1 MFLLMKRKRLTLS
14 SLQAR
19 FPVGD
24 KRQYLTIFFGRQ
36 FSSFKCEGYRRQISP
51 NTVKYRSTRISKVF
65 DNYYQISSEFMTYA
79 IEFHMFSKDPAS
91 KKKQRCASF
100 KT

>member
-65 DNYYQISSEFMTYA
+65 DNYYQISSEFVTYA
-79 IEFHMFSKDPAS
+79 IEFHISKDPAS
-91 KKKQRCASF
+91 KKKTNVSKF
-100 KT
+100 